1 MSSTSL
7 KAYMQVVALLT
18 TAGVSAFTA
27 VPLPHAA
34 RRCPKTPM
42 VTARMAE
49 EARGGLRILEWI
61 PSQQLLVGTAKFT
74 WKTLWLI
81 MISELAPQSEEGGY
95 VRPAPQL
102 GAAATWPADL
112 PGVAGRYHVYV
123 GNACPWCHRVSIVL
137 ALRELSGAI
146 STTRLDDDPQRASR
160 GGWCFSASDP
170 DPLCGAAD
178 LREVYNHCTEGG
190 KYEGRCTAPMLVD
203 LQTGRI
209 ISNESGDIV
218 RMLNSFPRETGLG
231 NGVDLYPAHLR
242 AEVDMTNA
250 WVYEQ
255 VNNGVYRCGFATQ
268 QAAYERAERDVHAG
282 LARADALLA
291 TTRFLCGDT
300 LSEADV
306 RLLPTGARFDGCYA
320 AFFRCGRRQIR
331 SDYPHVARWLRE
343 MLELTGPLFDLDEA
357 RKSYYTNLFP
367 LNPGGIVPAGPTPA
381 DLGFPDSPV
390 AQTDATAFSYYDD
403 HGDS

>member
-1 MSSTSL
+1 MARLTAIARL
-7 KAYMQVVALLT
+7 VAVLT
-18 TAGVSAFTA
+18 AAAVSAFTA
-27 VPLPHAA
+27 VPLPQAA
-34 RRCPKTPM
+34 RRCPTKP
-42 VTARMAE
+42 VVAAWMAE

-61 PSQQLLVGTAKFT
+61 PSQQLLVGTAKFVVN
-74 WKTLWLI
+74 TLWLI
-81 MISELAPQSEEGGY
+81 MVSELAPQSKEGDY
-95 VRPAPQL
+95 LRPAPQL

-137 ALRELSGAI
+137 ALRELSGNVI
-146 STTRLDDDPQRASR
+146 SSTRLDDDPQRASR

-190 KYEGRCTAPMLVD
+190 KFEGRCTAPLLVD
-203 LQTGRI
+203 LETGRI

-218 RMLNSFPRETGLG
+218 RMLNSFPRESGLG
-231 NGVDLYPAHLR
+231 SGVDLYPAHLR
-242 AEVDMTNA
+242 AEVDDTNA

-255 VNNGVYRCGFATQ
+255 INNGVYRCGFATK

-282 LARADALLA
+282 LARVDELLS
-291 TTRFLCGDT
+291 TRRFLCGET

-306 RLLPTGARFDGCYA
+306 RLLPTGARFDGCYT

-331 SDYPHVARWLRE
+331 SDYPHLARWLRE
-343 MLELTGPLFDLDEA
+343 MLELTGPLFDLDDA
-357 RKSYYTNLFP
+357 RRSYYTNLFP

-381 DLGFPDSPV
+381 DLGFPDAPV
-390 AQTDATAFSYYDD
+390 AQMDASAFSYYDD
-403 HGDS
+403 RGES